1 MQTSHAGFNGEA
13 VAPTLTLRSKA
24 KGGKAAR
31 REAKKRHVEVVTR
44 LPTER
49 LATAC
54 WAFIVAKSIP
64 LEAAPM
70 LDFRPLQAANREIHQ
85 QLIHRTGRWAVAP
98 RDSPASA
105 RFRRQIRPAS
115 LRF

>member
-1 MQTSHAGFNGEA
+1 MQTSHASFNGQA
-13 VAPTLTLRSKA
+13 VAPTLTLRSKV

-70 LDFRPLQAANREIHQ
+70 LDLGPLRAANRKIHQ
-85 QLIHRTGRWAVAP
+85 QLIHRSARAWAAS
-98 RDSPASA
+98 RESPASG
-105 RFRRQIRPAS
+105 RFRC
-115 LRF
+115 